1 MTETDKGQA
10 LLENAYELKSPADNV
25 AYYRAFAGTYDTDFA
40 DAMGWSYPRTI
51 AAIYRG
57 AATEGDRPVADIG
70 CGTGYVAQE
79 LGLPV
84 DSIDGMDISSEM
96 LAIARTKGL
105 YRQLYEIDLTG
116 ALDPI
121 RNRYGAVLSAGTFT
135 HGHLGPEV
143 LESLLGITRPGA
155 LFVIGVNKVHYSV
168 RGFETVLHRLRAEG
182 RITTLTA
189 VDIPMYDK
197 SGHEHSGDMAVALTF
212 RRV

>member
-1 MTETDKGQA
+1 MTETDKGKA
-10 LLENAYELKSPADNV
+10 ILEDAYVLKTPADNV
-25 AYYRAFAGTYDTDFA
+25 AYYRDFAGTYDTDFA

-51 AAIYRG
+51 AAIYRHS
-57 AATEGDRPVADIG
+57 ARDGDRPVADIG

-79 LGLPV
+79 LGLPA
-84 DSIDGMDISSEM
+84 DNIDGMDISSEM
-96 LAIARTKGL
+96 LAVARSKRL

-116 ALDPI
+116 ALTPI

-143 LESLLGITRPGA
+143 LESLLGIARPGA
-155 LFVIGVNKVHYSV
+155 LFVIGVNKAHYAI
-168 RGFETVLHRLRAEG
+168 RGFEGVLHRLRAEG
-182 RITTLTA
+182 RVTTLTA

-197 SGHEHSGDMAVALTF
+197 SGHDHSGDMAVALTF